1 MAYTHGVSTILVPLA
16 LALLS
21 PGLAQSESAVGSN
34 GHSASARV
42 NIRVTIPPVVN
53 LLENHHPLVLAPEPG
68 AITARQ
74 RIVLH
79 TNVRQGACVE
89 LRNTA
94 EPRAPWDVHPIGGE
108 PVSVQAFTGG
118 WRLCTARAGIHT
130 VLIEHRF
137 GADAAGHWPLRTD
150 ATLL

>member
-1 MAYTHGVSTILVPLA
+1 MVYAPCVSIAPTLLA

-21 PGLAQSESAVGSN
+21 PGLAQSESAIARN
-34 GHSASARV
+34 GHSASAQV
-42 NIRVTIPPVVN
+42 NIRVSIPPVVH
-53 LLENHHPLVLAPEPG
+53 LLENHHPLVLPPEPG
-68 AITARQ
+68 AITAQQ

-89 LRNTA
+89 LWNAAERTTA
-94 EPRAPWDVHPIGGE
+94 WDVRPIGGE
-108 PVSVQAFTGG
+108 PVSVQAFSGG
-118 WRLCTARAGIHT
+118 WRLCTMRPGTHT

-137 GADAAGHWPLRTD
+137 GPDAAGRWPLRTD

>member
-1 MAYTHGVSTILVPLA
+1 MAYAPRVSIAPTLLA

-21 PGLAQSESAVGSN
+21 PGPAPAASAIARN

-42 NIRVTIPPVVN
+42 DIRVSIPPVVN
-53 LLENHHPLVLAPEPG
+53 LLENQHPLVLSPEPG
-68 AITARQ
+68 AITAQQ

-89 LRNTA
+89 LWNAAERATA
-94 EPRAPWDVHPIGGE
+94 WDVRPIGGE
-108 PVSVQAFTGG
+108 PVSVQALSGG
-118 WRLCTARAGIHT
+118 WRLCTLRPGTHT

-137 GADAAGHWPLRTD
+137 GAEAAGPWPLRTD